1 MIDVLVDTSVWS
13 HALRRRTGERHPS
26 TATLERRIRD
36 FRVHLIG
43 PIRQGLLSGVADD
56 AACDR
61 LRERLAA
68 FPDTPLD
75 TITHETAARFYN
87 RCRRSGVAG
96 SEVDSLIRVAAHRY
110 GLAILTTDR
119 DFTRYAQH
127 LEIVLDDP
135 NRDPA

>member
-1 MIDVLVDTSVWS
+1 MIDVLVDMSVWS
-13 HALRRRTGERHPS
+13 HALRRRAGERHPS
-26 TATLERRIRD
+26 TVRLERLIRD

-43 PIRQGLLSGVADD
+43 PIRQELLSGVADD
-56 AACDR
+56 AAFDR

-75 TITHETAARFYN
+75 TITYETAARFYN

-96 SEVDSLIRVAAHRY
+96 SQVDFLICAAAHRH
-110 GLAILTTDR
+110 GLAILTTDQ

-135 NRDPA
+135 KRDSA